1 MGKMAEQ
8 NDRFS
13 DIFDLQNS
21 LNKDIRAKR
30 SLDNFTHEEW
40 IQKHMLAML
49 SEMAEVL
56 DEVNFKWWK
65 NPKPVDSD
73 ALKEELV
80 DVLHFYISM
89 CIEAG
94 MTPQELY
101 DRYINKNKENF
112 ARQSGQS
119 SKAGYNAADLV
130 QKIDEQA

>member
-1 MGKMAEQ
+1 MEEQ
-8 NDRFS
+8 KDRLS
-13 DIFDLQNS
+13 GIFDLQKS
-21 LNKDIRAKR
+21 LNDDIRTKR
-30 SLDNFTHEEW
+30 NLSGFTHEEW

-80 DVLHFYISM
+80 DVLHFYVSM
-89 CIEAG
+89 CLEAG

-101 DRYINKNKENF
+101 DRYVSKNRENF
-112 ARQSGQS
+112 DRQ
-119 SKAGYNAADLV
+119 AGLSEKPGYSMEKL
-130 QKIDEQA
+130 DEQA